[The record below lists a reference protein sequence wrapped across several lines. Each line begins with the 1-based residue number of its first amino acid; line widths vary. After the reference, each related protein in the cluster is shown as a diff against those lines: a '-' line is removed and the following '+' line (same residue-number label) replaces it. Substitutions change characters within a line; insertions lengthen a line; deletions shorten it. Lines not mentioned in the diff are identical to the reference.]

1 VIYDGIYFYD
11 VAVSVV
17 KKTGVTNPGTTS
29 KVRYEVT
36 LAYTRYI
43 DSIGRVVDIEN
54 NTLYGID
61 IVNLNEAIMLGS
73 VTITASSGLSDT
85 VQLYQQVFHLRY
97 EFNGKALAEF
107 KTVVHDVGEHP
118 NIKQIDVDAY
128 LQQQGIY
135 DRTMSAWFLGKRL
148 FPKSLSL
155 DLNAGPYLCPE
166 RWQCVQP
173 AVLGHP
179 VRWCQACGLCWLR

>member
-1 VIYDGIYFYD
+1 LHLVKSCGWERLAQQVWRIWATRRYAQHSPWRFPAIFQLSPKWVCSSWDGSCAVIYDGIYFYD

-73 VTITASSGLSDT
+73 VTITAASGLSDT

-107 KTVVHDVGEHP
+107 KTVVHDVGEHRTSSRLMWMP
-118 NIKQIDVDAY
+118 IYSNRY
-128 LQQQGIY
+128 L
-135 DRTMSAWFLGKRL
+135 R
-148 FPKSLSL
+148 
-155 DLNAGPYLCPE
+155 
-166 RWQCVQP
+166 
-173 AVLGHP
+173 
-179 VRWCQACGLCWLR
+179 